1 MECSLT
7 NRVCSSRRSWRT
19 FPHHPRTDDPVF
31 SQDDARSLGALIP
44 LVDRPHFVDAG
55 HYLQADAPDAI
66 LSHMDRFLAAN
77 P

>member
-1 MECSLT
+1 MRGRACAP
-7 NRVCSSRRSWRT
+7 WRT

-55 HYLQADAPDAI
+55 HYLQEDAPDAI
-66 LSHMDRFLAAN
+66 LDHLDRFLEAN